1 MAKISSSS
9 ISLCCC
15 NVLRPLTCA
24 ETALSTADSV
34 QSPEKVRNIFLKG
47 KLISRFF
54 LCTRKEIFILFTRCV
69 GAVAEPCQGKGC
81 LFYDLAHGK
90 CMRVM

>member
-1 MAKISSSS
+1 
-9 ISLCCC
+9 
-15 NVLRPLTCA
+15 
-24 ETALSTADSV
+24 LSTADSV
-34 QSPEKVRNIFLKG
+34 QRPEKVRNIFLKG

-69 GAVAEPCQGKGC
+69 GAVAEPGLSGSLGQGKGR